1 MILGD
6 IARAGAFKKRPN
18 AARHL
23 FFERSP
29 PFASS
34 ERKEF
39 ITATPHCGT
48 ETFMDQ
54 KIQKKTTLSVIRY
67 WMLLCIGNIMVA
79 AGIYFF
85 KAPNGFAFGGVSGI
99 SILLA
104 KLLPVLSQA
113 TYMTILNVLLLLL
126 GILFL
131 GRGCGIKTILCAM
144 MISLVNQFFETFLPI
159 SAPLTTEPL
168 LELVFAVLLTGFG
181 SAILFNCNAS
191 SGGTDIIALILKKYT
206 NLNVGQALLIA
217 DIVVAASTFFV
228 YDVQTGL
235 FSVLGLFS
243 KVFLLD
249 DVIENFNMCKAF
261 TVITTKPEEID
272 DFIFHEM
279 DHSATLYDAR
289 GAYSGTPRKV
299 MITVCKRFEAP
310 RLRKKIKEIDPHAF
324 IIITKTS
331 EILGK
336 GFLDA

>member
-1 MILGD
+1 MG
-6 IARAGAFKKRPN
+6 
-18 AARHL
+18 
-23 FFERSP
+23 E
-29 PFASS
+29 
-34 ERKEF
+34 
-39 ITATPHCGT
+39 
-48 ETFMDQ
+48 
-54 KIQKKTTLSVIRY
+54 KIQKKNAFTVIRY
-67 WMLLCIGNIMVA
+67 WMLLCFGNIIVA

-104 KLLPVLSQA
+104 KLIPVLSQA
-113 TYMTILNVLLLLL
+113 AYMTILNVALLIL
-126 GILFL
+126 GVLFL
-131 GRGCGIKTILCAM
+131 GRGCGIKTILCAL
-144 MISLVNQFFETFLPI
+144 MISLVNQLLEWLF
-159 SAPLTTEPL
+159 PLTEPL
-168 LELVFAVLLTGFG
+168 TNQPLLEMVFAVLLTGFG

-206 NLNVGQALLIA
+206 NLNVGQALLVA
-217 DIVVAASTFFV
+217 DIIVAFSSFFV
-228 YDVQTGL
+228 YGIQTGL
-235 FSVLGLFS
+235 FSILGLFS

-249 DVIENFNMCKAF
+249 DIIENFNMCKAF
-261 TVITTKPEEID
+261 TIITTKPEEID
-272 DFIFHEM
+272 EFIFHEM

-289 GAYSGTPRKV
+289 GAYSGAPRKV

>member
-1 MILGD
+1 MG
-6 IARAGAFKKRPN
+6 
-18 AARHL
+18 
-23 FFERSP
+23 E
-29 PFASS
+29 
-34 ERKEF
+34 
-39 ITATPHCGT
+39 
-48 ETFMDQ
+48 
-54 KIQKKTTLSVIRY
+54 KIQKKNTFTVIRY
-67 WMLLCIGNIMVA
+67 WMLLCFGNIIVA

-104 KLLPVLSQA
+104 KLIPVLSQA
-113 TYMTILNVLLLLL
+113 AYMTILNVALLVL
-126 GILFL
+126 GVLFL
-131 GRGCGIKTILCAM
+131 GRGCGIKTILCAL
-144 MISLVNQFFETFLPI
+144 MISLVNQLFEWLF
-159 SAPLTTEPL
+159 PLTEPL
-168 LELVFAVLLTGFG
+168 TNQPLLEMVFAVLLTGFG

-206 NLNVGQALLIA
+206 SLNVGEALLIA
-217 DIVVAASTFFV
+217 DIIVAFSSFFV
-228 YDVQTGL
+228 YGIQTGL
-235 FSVLGLFS
+235 FSILGLFS

-249 DVIENFNMCKAF
+249 DIIENFNMCKAF
-261 TVITTKPEEID
+261 TIITTKPEEID
-272 DFIFHEM
+272 EFIFHEM

-289 GAYSGTPRKV
+289 GAYSGEPRKV